1 MIIMG
6 KGKFPVGIDPKC
18 LPNGKK
24 SFDELTPEEQEMAMR
39 NFVSALSL
47 DMSKKIEQIR
57 KSKKLPSPEF
67 NKLYSSTQE
76 GMKRC
81 AKLLLGDDAFEPD
94 VEKPTDN
101 TTAVR
106 RKAVACGYLMGS
118 IRGFSE
124 GLTKI
129 PSNKV
134 WLGKI
139 VKTLIQTLKGEVQKI
154 FNDLSRMLSEN
165 PNDEE
170 LRELVSAIGSRMK
183 NL

>member
-1 MIIMG
+1 
-6 KGKFPVGIDPKC
+6 
-18 LPNGKK
+18 
-24 SFDELTPEEQEMAMR
+24 
-39 NFVSALSL
+39 
-47 DMSKKIEQIR
+47 
-57 KSKKLPSPEF
+57 
-67 NKLYSSTQE
+67 
-76 GMKRC
+76 MKRC

-170 LRELVSAIGSRMK
+170 LKELVSAIGSRMK